1 MKKLIFSILIVTNIL
16 VVNAQE
22 NNRVALIIGNSNYTS
37 FNKLPNA
44 ENDVKAIAEAVRKLG
59 FDVTLVIN
67 ADRVMIR
74 DSIIKFRNDL
84 SINADEKEGFF
95 WYAGHGQQYNGE
107 NYLIPVNSAI
117 NHVDHLETDAISLGY
132 LMNQLRQ
139 ARNKAN
145 IVVLDACRNNELS
158 TSRSGGRG
166 LSVINNSQIPPSS
179 LILYSTAAN
188 AVASDGNTG
197 DSNSPFAIAFL
208 RHINNTSDFDSVFRN
223 IARETLSLTNN
234 QQEPTRYGQILT
246 EYYLNDRRQIE
257 RLFLTLRG
265 HTDWVQS
272 AVYSPNEQYIVSG
285 AMDNTIRI
293 WYTENGR
300 LLQTINGHTG
310 RVMSVRYSYD
320 GRFIISSCPSEG
332 LIKIWEA
339 SSGRELRTLYGYKM
353 ACSPISNILV
363 SAAHDGTGYNL
374 YLWNIENGTV
384 IKTFSGYNVSIS
396 SISFSSDGRYIAS
409 GSDDNIIKVWNI
421 ESGNIIQEFRIP
433 PVRSISGNFDV
444 NGIYDVKFS
453 PDGSRI
459 VSASERT
466 IKMFDL
472 NTGREIFHTNWFDFM
487 DNSNTVSSIDFS
499 PSGNYIIAGSMQGI
513 KIYTMLGIEVRKFSN
528 VGYVNSVMFSNDGRF
543 VLATTGFSNE
553 VYIWNIEYLE
563 KHNGEY

>member
-1 MKKLIFSILIVTNIL
+1 MKKFIFSLLMLTNIF
-16 VVNAQE
+16 VINAQE
-22 NNRVALIIGNSNYTS
+22 N
-37 FNKLPNA
+37 
-44 ENDVKAIAEAVRKLG
+44 
-59 FDVTLVIN
+59 
-67 ADRVMIR
+67 
-74 DSIIKFRNDL
+74 
-84 SINADEKEGFF
+84 
-95 WYAGHGQQYNGE
+95 
-107 NYLIPVNSAI
+107 
-117 NHVDHLETDAISLGY
+117 
-132 LMNQLRQ
+132 
-139 ARNKAN
+139 
-145 IVVLDACRNNELS
+145 
-158 TSRSGGRG
+158 
-166 LSVINNSQIPPSS
+166 
-179 LILYSTAAN
+179 
-188 AVASDGNTG
+188 
-197 DSNSPFAIAFL
+197 
-208 RHINNTSDFDSVFRN
+208 
-223 IARETLSLTNN
+223 
-234 QQEPTRYGQILT
+234 
-246 EYYLNDRRQIE
+246 IE

-293 WYTENGR
+293 WDTENGR

-384 IKTFSGYNVSIS
+384 IKTFSGYNASIS

-472 NTGREIFHTNWFDFM
+472 NTGREIFHINWFDFM
-487 DNSNTVSSIDFS
+487 DDANIVFSIDFS

-513 KIYTMLGIEVRKFSN
+513 KIYTILGIEVRKFSN
-528 VGYVNSVMFSNDGRF
+528 INYVHSVMFSNDGKF
-543 VLATTGFSNE
+543 VLAAAGLDNE
-553 VYIWNIEYLE
+553 VYIWNIEFLE
-563 KHNGEY
+563 KHNDEY